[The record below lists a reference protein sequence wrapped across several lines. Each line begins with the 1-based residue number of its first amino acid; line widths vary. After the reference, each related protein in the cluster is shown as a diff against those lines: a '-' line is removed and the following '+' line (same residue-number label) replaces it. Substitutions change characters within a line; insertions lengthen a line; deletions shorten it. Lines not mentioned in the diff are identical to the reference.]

1 MVANMT
7 ARDGVVPKT
16 AQELADDH
24 DMRIVR
30 AKQLCRKVI
39 YKGLFQFIGG
49 FCHHDG
55 DAEMIVYLKGCAEPV
70 RPCEITF
77 QEQQT

>member
-1 MVANMT
+1 MT
-7 ARDGVVPKT
+7 ARDGTPPKT
-16 AQELADDH
+16 TQQLADDH

-49 FCHHDG
+49 FCHHDS
-55 DAEMIVYLKGCAEPV
+55 DAEMIVYLKGRAEPV

>member
-1 MVANMT
+1 MT
-7 ARDGVVPKT
+7 ARDGAPPKT

-49 FCHHDG
+49 FCHHDA
-55 DAEMIVYLKGCAEPV
+55 DAEMIVYLKGRSEPV

-77 QEQQT
+77 QEPQT